1 MSFGAAADVPMQ
13 SEEDAALYSAY
24 GDDPEMAFAI
34 KMSMLEEEAKAMVV
48 PDEPAPSD
56 PQAVT
61 F

>member
-1 MSFGAAADVPMQ
+1 MQ
-13 SEEDAALYSAY
+13 DDSEAALYSAY
-24 GDDPEMAFAI
+24 GDDPELAYAI

-48 PDEPAPSD
+48 PDEPSTTD